1 MAARILR
8 AGRCTLGRKI
18 VFALALLFC
27 ARLASAKSLEEVLKE
42 KGVITEEEAAEVA
55 KEQARPAE
63 APKDQPKVSYKMGD
77 GFTFLSG
84 DEKFKLTLGGRL
96 QVQYE
101 DYQVDKDHGNP
112 ANKHDSFRLRR
123 VYTWLKGY
131 ALTKDLTYKLQVD
144 FKDPAILDAWL
155 DYRVVDELHLEAGQ
169 DVVPFARQEINS
181 SAALQ
186 FVERS
191 PTEIFYRPSYDAG
204 AMVWGKIAKG
214 FLVYNVGLFNGTGQ
228 NVRRTTPD
236 NAVNAR
242 LVLNPFGE
250 IPYVESDLDYT
261 TSPQVALGGSVYY
274 NRLRTDASGK
284 VKDKNALDYV
294 SGFLG
299 SGVPG
304 AASDRLDITLAEAD
318 LAFRFVGIYAQ
329 AEYYLAQAK
338 GKYTGKELKSSGWYA
353 QAGYFLLRSQLE
365 VAGRYSL
372 YDPNTAGSASKD
384 KVSETAGAMN
394 YYFAR
399 QAAKLQLEVASLY
412 NEATKARDLRSRVQV
427 QLIF

>member
-1 MAARILR
+1 LV
-8 AGRCTLGRKI
+8 RKI
-18 VFALALLFC
+18 VLALTCLFC
-27 ARLASAKSLEEVLKE
+27 ARIAAAKSLEEILKE
-42 KGVITEEEAAEVA
+42 KGVITEEEAAEAA
-55 KEQARPAE
+55 KEAKPAE
-63 APKDQPKVSYKMGD
+63 PPKDVPKVSYKMGD

-84 DEKFKLTLGGRL
+84 DEKFRLTLGGRL

-131 ALTKDLTYKLQVD
+131 VLTKDLTYKLQVD

-155 DYRVVDELHLEAGQ
+155 DYRLADELHLEAGQ

-191 PTEIFYRPSYDAG
+191 PTEIYYRPSYDAG

-214 FLVYNVGLFNGTGQ
+214 LLVYNVGLFNGTGQ

-250 IPYVESDLDYT
+250 VPYAESDLDFT
-261 TSPQVALGGSVYY
+261 ATPQFALGASAYY
-274 NRLRTDASGK
+274 NRLHTDATGK
-284 VKDKNALDYV
+284 VKDKNANDYV
-294 SGFLG
+294 AGFLG
-299 SGVPG
+299 NGVAG
-304 AASDRLDITLAEAD
+304 AASDRLDITMGEAD
-318 LAFRFVGIYAQ
+318 LAVRYVGFYAQ
-329 AEYYLAQAK
+329 AEYFLARAK
-338 GKYTGKELKSSGWYA
+338 GKYTGAELKSAGWYA
-353 QAGYFLLRSQLE
+353 QAGYFLLRSRLE
-365 VAGRYSL
+365 VAGRYST
-372 YDPNTAGSASKD
+372 YDPNTDAAATGD
-384 KVSETAGAMN
+384 KMTETAGAVN
-394 YYFAR
+394 CYFAK
-399 QAAKLQLEVASLY
+399 QAAKLQLEVAALY
-412 NEATKARDLRSRVQV
+412 SEATKAHDLRSRLQV